1 MTGRQTGHNP
11 VQPKKGGCRNEEV
24 SDQGDHILLV
34 MAMLA
39 VSSLPT
45 KPLLAAEAQREVSSD
60 KVASSAQDL
69 EEAEV
74 ARALAFDSQEL
85 RQMRQL
91 TAAEGLQLETDR
103 QPLAFLREENGQR
116 LYTADRQAVLFLGEK
131 EGRRIY
137 QVFLGFEESPR
148 FPKRPV
154 PWPVWEKEPAR
165 EASLVFA
172 FVDVAAQEVL
182 DVVRMD
188 ISRMD
193 RDGAQKIV
201 MRSSTGR
208 QSQYLTTKN
217 GAVQEITQ
225 DGVVRIDDVSI
236 GQRQCGV
243 QPSDVKCSIICGF
256 VSIVSCAIITA
267 ATGGLLTIICAAFA
281 VVMCAF
287 ICEGY

>member
-154 PWPVWEKEPAR
+154 TWPVWEKKPAR

-182 DVVRMD
+182 DVSWMD
-188 ISRMD
+188 IGSID